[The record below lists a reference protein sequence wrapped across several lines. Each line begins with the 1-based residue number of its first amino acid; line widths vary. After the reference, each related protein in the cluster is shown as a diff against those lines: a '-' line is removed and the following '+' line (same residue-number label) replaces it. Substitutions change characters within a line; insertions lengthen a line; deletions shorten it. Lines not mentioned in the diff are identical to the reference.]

1 MKAANRILYTAK
13 KLLGMWC
20 RGTTLALAAASLS
33 LGCEALEKHSAKEGF
48 NMGFLKKKEPPVQI
62 VSTWKPEVVFV
73 PDPANQGRP
82 NPGLA
87 GRVYLFQQD
96 LGTSAT
102 WDGKLEIDLFDL
114 GVAQGATPV
123 HLERWEYDA
132 SSLSKLVRKDPIG
145 DGYTLFLPWA
155 TYREDVQKIQ
165 LKLKFDHGGTFPLYG
180 DTGTITLNGPLKMTS
195 HSSTMMPDQFANQP
209 PRAPGYPIGPRML
222 DSKQGKA
229 ETPLRQV
236 IPRPEH
242 PLMPKEE
249 NLQQL
254 PPPRQLPGQ
263 NQPMMVPNPN
273 SAPGRMELPAPR
285 MDLPS
290 PLKLPTPGAAPA
302 PVEQPVPGPAV
313 VPSDPSQSRA
323 KPTGV
328 PQPTPR
334 LELVEPSD
342 PSLARKPGPIQSEGP
357 QRVWT
362 LR

>member
-1 MKAANRILYTAK
+1 MKVTNRFLHTAK
-13 KLLGMWC
+13 KLLGMW
-20 RGTTLALAAASLS
+20 GKGASLGLAAACLS
-33 LGCEALEKHSAKEGF
+33 MGCEALEKHSAKEGF

-73 PDPANQGRP
+73 ADPANQGRP

-114 GVAQGATPV
+114 GVAQGTVPV
-123 HLERWEYDA
+123 HMERWEYDA
-132 SSLSKLVRKDPIG
+132 ASLSKLIRKDPIG
-145 DGYTLFLPWA
+145 DGYTLFLPWG
-155 TYREDVQKIQ
+155 TYREDIQKIQ

-195 HSSTMMPDQFANQP
+195 HSTTMMPDQFANQP
-209 PRAPGYPIGPRML
+209 PRAPGNPAGSRTMDPRL
-222 DSKQGKA
+222 AKP

-263 NQPMMVPNPN
+263 NQPMGNPI
-273 SAPGRMELPAPR
+273 PGRMELPAPR
-285 MDLPS
+285 MDVPS

-302 PVEQPVPGPAV
+302 PVDPPMGINPAV
-313 VPSDPSQSRA
+313 PPADPSQSRA
-323 KPTGV
+323 KPAGN
-328 PQPTPR
+328 PPTAPR
-334 LELVEPSD
+334 LELVEPGD
-342 PSLARKPGPIQSEGP
+342 PSLARKTGSAQSEG
-357 QRVWT
+357 QQKVWT

>member
-1 MKAANRILYTAK
+1 MKVTNRILHTAK
-13 KLLGMWC
+13 NMLGMW
-20 RGTTLALAAASLS
+20 GKGATLGLAAAALS
-33 LGCEALEKHSAKEGF
+33 MGCEALEKHSAKEGF

-73 PDPANQGRP
+73 ADPANQGRP

-114 GVAQGATPV
+114 GVAQGTVPV

-132 SSLSKLVRKDPIG
+132 ASLSKLIRKDPIG
-145 DGYTLFLPWA
+145 DGYTLFLPWG
-155 TYREDVQKIQ
+155 TYREDIQKIQ

-209 PRAPGYPIGPRML
+209 PRVPANPAGSRTMDPRL
-222 DSKQGKA
+222 AKP

-263 NQPMMVPNPN
+263 NQPMGVPM
-273 SAPGRMELPAPR
+273 PGRMDLPAPR

-290 PLKLPTPGAAPA
+290 PLKLPTPGAAPVDPSAGASPTA
-302 PVEQPVPGPAV
+302 PSG
-313 VPSDPSQSRA
+313 DPSQSRA
-323 KPTGV
+323 KPSGN
-328 PQPTPR
+328 PQPAPR
-334 LELVEPSD
+334 LELVEPGD
-342 PSLARKPGPIQSEGP
+342 PSLARKSGSTQSEG
-357 QRVWT
+357 QQKVWT